1 MTLEV
6 WFAFIS
12 VVFIFA
18 IIPGPTVILVVG
30 QAITHGKK
38 SVIPL
43 VSGVLLGDFV
53 AMTLSLIGLG
63 AVLAT
68 SATLFLVLKWF
79 GVGYLIYL
87 GIKAWREEPN
97 MASATC
103 ATCASSGVS
112 NGAMFKSS
120 FLVTALNPKDIIFFV
135 AFLPQ
140 FVNPTA
146 DVFSQL
152 VILMFTFLGVVL
164 VTISSFALF
173 AGVVRNRIQSYQA
186 RKRFNRI
193 GGGSLVGA
201 ALITATMQRS

>member
-1 MTLEV
+1 MTFEV

-12 VVFIFA
+12 VVLVFA
-18 IIPGPTVILVVG
+18 LIPGPTVILVVG

-53 AMTLSLIGLG
+53 AMSLSLIGLG
-63 AVLAT
+63 AVLAA

-79 GVGYLIYL
+79 GVAYLVYL

-97 MASATC
+97 MESALGESMT
-103 ATCASSGVS
+103 TSRS
-112 NGAMFKSS
+112 AMFKSS
-120 FLVTALNPKDIIFFV
+120 FLVTALNPKGIVFFV

-140 FVNPTA
+140 FVSPA
-146 DVFSQL
+146 SDVFPQL
-152 VILMFTFLGVVL
+152 MILMFTFLGVISI
-164 VTISSFALF
+164 TISSFAFF
-173 AGVVRNRIQSYQA
+173 ASVVRQRIQGYQA
-186 RKRFNRI
+186 RKRFNQI

>member
-1 MTLEV
+1 MIFEV
-6 WFAFIS
+6 WIAFIS
-12 VVFIFA
+12 VVLVFA
-18 IIPGPTVILVVG
+18 LIPGPTVILVVG

-68 SATLFLVLKWF
+68 SATLFLVFKWF
-79 GVGYLIYL
+79 GVGYLVYL

-97 MASATC
+97 MDPAT
-103 ATCASSGVS
+103 SVDDGVS
-112 NGAMFKSS
+112 KLSMFKSS
-120 FLVTALNPKDIIFFV
+120 FLVTALNPKGIVFFV

-140 FVNPTA
+140 FVNPDA
-146 DVFSQL
+146 AVIPQL
-152 VILMFTFLGVVL
+152 LILMFTFLGVISM
-164 VTISSFALF
+164 TITSFAVF
-173 AGVVRNRIQSYQA
+173 AGVVRHRIQSYQS

-193 GGGSLVGA
+193 GGGSLIGA
-201 ALITATMQRS
+201 GLITATMQRS